1 MDILY
6 YSNYCKHSQKVV
18 QSLVKGNLQN
28 KLSFV
33 CIDTRKRDPKTG
45 QVYISIENGSKVV
58 MPPNVHSVPA
68 LLLINQNYR
77 IILGDEIIKHYHPEI
92 LKSQS
97 KVVQGNGEPMAYQLN
112 KSSGGTNIV
121 SEQFTSYDMSPDD
134 LSAKSNSTNRPM
146 YDYVTVNGDG
156 ASIATPDDTYKPNK
170 VGGDVTVDNLQ
181 QKRMDEINQIL
192 PNKQPMIM

>member
-18 QSLVKGNLQN
+18 QTLVKGNLQD

-33 CIDTRKRDPKTG
+33 CIDTRKRDPQSG
-45 QVYISIENGSKVV
+45 QTYILMENGSKVV

-68 LLLINQNYR
+68 LLLI
-77 IILGDEIIKHYHPEI
+77 HPEI

-97 KVVQGNGEPMAYQLN
+97 KAVQGNGEPMAYQLN
-112 KSSGGTNIV
+112 RSSGGTNIV
-121 SEQFTSYDMSPDD
+121 SEQFTSYNMSPDD
-134 LSAKSNSTNRPM
+134 LSAKSNSANRPM
-146 YDYVTVNGDG
+146 YDYVTVNDNNT
-156 ASIATPDDTYKPNK
+156 SIATPDDTYKPNK

-192 PNKQPMIM
+192 PNKQPMII

>member
-1 MDILY
+1 MY
-6 YSNYCKHSQKVV
+6 Y
-18 QSLVKGNLQN
+18 
-28 KLSFV
+28 
-33 CIDTRKRDPKTG
+33 
-45 QVYISIENGSKVV
+45 
-58 MPPNVHSVPA
+58 
-68 LLLINQNYR
+68 
-77 IILGDEIIKHYHPEI
+77 EIIQHYHPEI

-97 KVVQGNGEPMAYQLN
+97 KAVQGNGEPMAYQLN

-192 PNKQPMIM
+192 PNKQPMII

>member
-18 QSLVKGNLQN
+18 QTLVKGNLQD

-33 CIDTRKRDPKTG
+33 CIDTRRRDPKTG
-45 QVYISIENGSKVV
+45 QTYISMENGSKVV

-77 IILGDEIIKHYHPEI
+77 IILGDEIIQHYHPEI

-97 KVVQGNGEPMAYQLN
+97 KAVQGNGEPMAYQLN

-146 YDYVTVNGDG
+146 YDYVTVNGG
-156 ASIATPDDTYKPNK
+156 NTSIATPDDTYKPNK

>member
-18 QSLVKGNLQN
+18 QTLVKGNLQDT
-28 KLSFV
+28 LSFV
-33 CIDTRKRDPKTG
+33 CIDTRKRDPNTG
-45 QVYISIENGSKVV
+45 QTYISMENGSKVV

-77 IILGDEIIKHYHPEI
+77 IILGDEIIQHYHPEI

-97 KVVQGNGEPMAYQLN
+97 KAVQGNGEPMAYQLS

-121 SEQFTSYDMSPDD
+121 SEQFTSYSMSSDD
-134 LSAKSNSTNRPM
+134 LSAKSNSNNRPM
-146 YDYVTVNGDG
+146 YDYVTVNGNNM
-156 ASIATPDDTYKPNK
+156 SIATPDDTYKPNK

-192 PNKQPMIM
+192 PNKQPMTI

>member
-97 KVVQGNGEPMAYQLN
+97 KAVQGNGEPMAYQLT

-156 ASIATPDDTYKPNK
+156 ATIATPDDTYKPNK

-192 PNKQPMIM
+192 PNKQPMII